1 MPAERPS
8 VPVMTRSTER
18 LPLAT
23 WGLMFPTR
31 SGAPPLSQ
39 VTDEMM
45 SGCALTKSSIIGW
58 VSFWLPATSRMCRLT
73 GAEGFAGIVA
83 PALAA
88 VCGAEVVG
96 AAQPVATTKAATATA
111 DAM

>member
-8 VPVMTRSTER
+8 VPVMTRSTDS

-31 SGAPPLSQ
+31 SGAPPVSQ
-39 VTDEMM
+39 VTDEMT
-45 SGCALTKSSIIGW
+45 SECAFTKSSIIVR
-58 VSFWLPATSRMCRLT
+58 VSFWLPATSSMCRLT
-73 GAEGFAGIVA
+73 GADGFAGIVA
-83 PALAA
+83 PDLAA
-88 VCGAEVVG
+88 VCGAEPEFG
-96 AAQPVATTKAATATA
+96 AEQPVTTKAATATA